1 MSEGEAKYT
10 LLGHLR
16 ELRGRITKS
25 AIAVVI
31 GVIVAFVFHRWIF
44 FVLQY
49 PAAGLEF
56 YAFQVTEGMSTIML
70 VSFVG
75 GVILAMPVII
85 YQGLMFVTPALTP
98 GEKKWV
104 YIIIPWVFLMFLGG
118 VAFGYFMLA
127 PWTIWFLENFTSS
140 VALLYPSIGN
150 YVSFLAKLLL
160 LTGLVFEMPVV
171 ATFLARIGVLKPE
184 WLTGK
189 RSWAIILAF
198 VMAAVI
204 TPPDPITQVL
214 LAIPLILLYE
224 ISIFLVKIV
233 YRRRQRAAEAKMA
246 ELEE

>member
-10 LLGHLR
+10 LLGHLH
-16 ELRGRITKS
+16 ELRRRITRS

-31 GVIVAFVFHRWIF
+31 GVIIAFIFHRWIF
-44 FVLQY
+44 YVLQY
-49 PAAGLEF
+49 PAGDLEF

-75 GVILAMPVII
+75 GVILAMPVMI
-85 YQGLMFVTPALTP
+85 YQGIMFVAPALTSR
-98 GEKKWV
+98 EKKWI
-104 YIIIPWVFLMFLGG
+104 YIIIPWIFLMFLGG

-127 PWTIWFLENFTSS
+127 PWTIWFLENFTSGI
-140 VALLYPSIGN
+140 ALLYPSIGN

-171 ATFLARIGVLKPE
+171 ATFLARIGILKPQ

-224 ISIFLVKIV
+224 LSIFLVKIV
-233 YRRRQRAAEAKMA
+233 YRRRQQAAEAEMA